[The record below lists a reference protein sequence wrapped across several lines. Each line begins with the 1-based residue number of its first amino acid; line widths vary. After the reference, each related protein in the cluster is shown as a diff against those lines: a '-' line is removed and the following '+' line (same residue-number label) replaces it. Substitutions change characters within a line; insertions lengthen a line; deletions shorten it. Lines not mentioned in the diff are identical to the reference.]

1 MNDEP
6 AVVFLI
12 PFASGKVRPEWPRA
26 CKYLQQTL
34 GSIRNS
40 TSENYR
46 VVVAGSE
53 EPQLEMGF
61 DSRIHFLL
69 FERPFPSHPDRR
81 VALRL
86 DKLAKIDAAWK
97 YAKSNWQPRYA
108 MKLDA
113 DDFISSKLVGWLDD
127 CAMEAGYLIR
137 CGWIWHSGSRYLIER
152 TEYLDRTCGSCLII
166 RSDLADRTGPFLT
179 QVEGAVLDET
189 SSSFAATD
197 HYSLVPDSGI
207 TTLLLNDTHQ
217 RYVAQFLYLG
227 FELRTLP
234 FDAVIYRVS
243 SDSVSDVSGGRASK
257 VNLRKTLGAIRRTRF
272 ITQKLRKEFMLG

>member
-1 MNDEP
+1 MWE
-6 AVVFLI
+6 
-12 PFASGKVRPEWPRA
+12 RA

-40 TSENYR
+40 TRENYR
-46 VVVAGSE
+46 VVVTGSE

-61 DSRIHFLL
+61 NSRIHFLS
-69 FERPFPSHPDRR
+69 FDRPFPSHPDHG
-81 VALRL
+81 VAVRL

-97 YAKSNWQPRYA
+97 YAKSNWQPRFV

-113 DDFISSKLVGWLDD
+113 DDFISSELVGWLDD

-179 QVEGAVLDET
+179 QVEGVVLDDT
-189 SSSFAATD
+189 SSSFAASD
-197 HYSLVPDSGI
+197 HYSLVPGSGI

-217 RYVAQFLYLG
+217 RYVAQFSYLG

-234 FDAVIYRVS
+234 FGAVIYRVS
-243 SDSVSDVSGGRASK
+243 SDSDSISGVNGGPTSK
-257 VNLRKTLGAIRRTRF
+257 VSLRKMLGAIRRTRF
-272 ITQKLRKEFMLG
+272 ITPSLRKEFMLG